1 MAAEISEILQFL
13 QQHEPFSPLPESVL
27 AEVASQVEVSYFRAG
42 TDILRFGEPIAEL
55 YLIRSGA
62 VEIFRRNGSLY
73 NRLSSGN
80 LFGQFSLLMQK
91 QVRFPARALEDTLV
105 YRIPDSLFT
114 RLCDEYEHFAYFVE
128 TDDHARLHLAV
139 TDQQQ
144 SHPLSSAKVKEL
156 LSRPPVMIEQQASI
170 QAAAALMSTESVS
183 SLLIRAEANADAPA
197 IGIITDRDL
206 RNRVLAVG
214 LEANQPVSCIL
225 KPGLVSLES
234 QAYVFEAMLCMLR
247 HNIHHLV
254 IEERDRPLGVLALSD
269 IVRHESHNALLVA
282 RSIFRQPDLAGLQE
296 LATEVRAGFIRLVQE
311 DANSHMIGSAM
322 AVIGRSFKQRLLEL
336 AEEQL
341 GPAPIPYCLLA
352 LGSMARD
359 EQLVVTDQDN
369 ALILDNS
376 YDPALHGEYF
386 AQLATWLCDGL
397 HACGYPYCSGK
408 VMANNPQWRLTRQ
421 QWSETFQRWIEQPNP
436 QSLLDASIFFDLDG
450 VYGQVE
456 WAEQL
461 RQQIAEQAKQHP
473 RFLAA
478 MARNALNRTPPLGF
492 FKDFVMEQDGEHKN
506 SINLKRRGTAPL
518 ADLIRVHALAIGS
531 TALNSFERL
540 AEVMEAN
547 ILPKGRG
554 PDLRDALEFIAM
566 VRIRHMAADLQNGQ
580 EPDNNIEPD
589 SLSDFERRNLKDAF
603 QILSDAQ
610 KYLKF
615 RYQPNRA

>member
-214 LEANQPVSCIL
+214 LDANQPVSCIL

-461 RQQIAEQAKQHP
+461 RQQIAEQAKQQP

>member
-183 SLLIRAEANADAPA
+183 SLLIRAEASVDAPA

-214 LEANQPVSCIL
+214 LDANQPVSCIL

-341 GPAPIPYCLLA
+341 GPAPISYCLLA

>member
-214 LEANQPVSCIL
+214 LDANQPVSCIL

-461 RQQIAEQAKQHP
+461 RQQVAEQAKQHP